1 MAGYANSAATPGM
14 VRFVCT
20 PASSRIGEAL
30 RPRLNEQVRVGPAMR
45 WLPLWGKAAAPVRPE
60 ALPPGLFSSPAA
72 ETVPSIPPPPPRD
85 WLIELDLSAKVLP
98 ESATIRTGTT
108 APDTATSGTAP
119 IGTAPVRFPVDRLW
133 CSPGGGEAV
142 VVLASLPSYQR
153 CRLDLTLCANSV
165 MTATVTVN
173 AVPVTRLL
181 VEKVSCFSFML
192 PFFGIAA
199 GSSLDIAIRFSD
211 HRDPRLDRNVAGLMP
226 LRHLCVHGINA
237 PASSF
242 AAAPGLLSDD
252 PGPDPASLS
261 PRDLLMR
268 FMSLGDNCELGIA
281 QRQYGAEPLDL
292 YRFSGVPLGW
302 ILEAVDRRFEGIGA
316 ASDDAFYLEPLP
328 KPDGRKYWFAYQL
341 TYMIPH
347 ETGLVEAAATRER
360 LAEKTLVR
368 FERLGQ
374 KLLEDL
380 EGGRR
385 IAVLK
390 RDRPYCPAEIEAVS
404 RRLRRHGRCGLL
416 LVERATHQP
425 HTLVEHVAPGILRG
439 YLRSFSDGTR
449 VVDTTDGNA
458 WYELCRKAYSA
469 WWHERRGLPSP
480 ACLPPDFDPFSYIEL
495 NPDLVTSGMDVT
507 AHYRAFGAFEGR
519 RYK

>member
-1 MAGYANSAATPGM
+1 
-14 VRFVCT
+14 
-20 PASSRIGEAL
+20 
-30 RPRLNEQVRVGPAMR
+30 MR

-385 IAVLK
+385 IAVLGDMLELGQ
-390 RDRPYCPAEIEAVS
+390 RSAELHAALADEVVAAGFDLVLAAGPMMRALADALAGRVETGWRETAADLRPLVLDSVGAGDVVVVKGSNGS
-404 RRLRRHGRCGLL
+404 RMASIVAALKEGH
-416 LVERATHQP
+416 ERAKASPAVPGAGEGPRAAGP
-425 HTLVEHVAPGILRG
+425 HPDVAPAASG
-439 YLRSFSDGTR
+439 
-449 VVDTTDGNA
+449 
-458 WYELCRKAYSA
+458 SA
-469 WWHERRGLPSP
+469 
-480 ACLPPDFDPFSYIEL
+480 
-495 NPDLVTSGMDVT
+495 
-507 AHYRAFGAFEGR
+507 
-519 RYK
+519 